1 MKKIFVLFLCL
12 AVLLA
17 AACGNAK
24 KSDNAADT
32 AVLDETAKNEEMT
45 TVEDTEEEKTTE
57 EGTAEEDTAEEDV
70 TEKETD
76 EEIVTVSDEAALFA
90 IQSYCFANNSDL
102 YDMVLEETYPIYW
115 EVSSNTDTE
124 TVVSYRSYTGSKT
137 LFYISKPSGDVC
149 VAEINPITSEEEK
162 TGEKFNIFD
171 FMIPEEMLSATWQT
185 NSIVT
190 EGENAGPEYYVKFHI
205 GEKAEAEYG
214 AYNNDEFTQE
224 HSAKIVSAHK
234 NDSGNYVINMASEEE
249 KYSYLW
255 CGDYIE
261 YYETWEE
268 SEFADMY
275 RGGASLTKAD

>member
-32 AVLDETAKNEEMT
+32 AVLNETAKNE
-45 TVEDTEEEKTTE
+45 DKKAEEKK
-57 EGTAEEDTAEEDV
+57 AEES
-70 TEKETD
+70 
-76 EEIVTVSDEAALFA
+76 VTVSDEAALFA

-115 EVSSNTDTE
+115 EISSNTDTE

-137 LFYISKPSGDVC
+137 LFYISKPSGDVY

-162 TGEKFNIFD
+162 TGEEFNIYD
-171 FMIPEEMLSATWQT
+171 FMIPEEILSVTWQT

-190 EGENAGPEYYVKFHI
+190 EGETAGPEYYVKFHI

-214 AYNNDEFTQE
+214 AFNNNEFTPD

-234 NDSGNYVINMASEEE
+234 NDSGNYVINMASEEG

-261 YYETWEE
+261 YYETWDE

-275 RGGASLTKAD
+275 RGGASLTKADK